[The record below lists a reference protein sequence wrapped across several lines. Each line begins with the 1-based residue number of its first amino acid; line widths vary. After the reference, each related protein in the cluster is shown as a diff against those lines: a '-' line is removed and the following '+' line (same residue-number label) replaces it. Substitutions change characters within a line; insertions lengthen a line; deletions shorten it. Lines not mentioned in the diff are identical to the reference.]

1 MTRIV
6 KTPDERRR
14 ELIACAQTLFYS
26 KGYESTSV
34 RDIVKAVGVA
44 KGTFYYY
51 FDSKSAILEAMI
63 SELIAQQIA
72 VLHGI
77 VAEETLTAI
86 PKWMRA
92 FQVINKW
99 KIEHKGELIELLRLM
114 HKDENVLLQY
124 KTRRLAIQLMA
135 PEFAKIISQ
144 GVKEGVFETDFVQ
157 DSAQITLAIM
167 NTFSETFTDIVLHPD
182 DYDNPVALARRKLVA
197 MQTAI
202 ERVLGASEG
211 SLPLIDMQMLDA
223 WFPSV

>member
-1 MTRIV
+1 MARIV

-14 ELIACAQTLFYS
+14 ELIACAQKLFYS

-51 FDSKSAILEAMI
+51 FDSKSAILEAMVD
-63 SELIAQQIA
+63 ELIAQQIA
-72 VLHGI
+72 ILHGI
-77 VAEETLTAI
+77 VADETLTAI
-86 PKWMRA
+86 PKWIKA

-99 KIEHKGELIELLRLM
+99 KIEHKAEIIELLRLM
-114 HKDENVLLQY
+114 HKDENVLLQH
-124 KTRRLAIQLMA
+124 KTRKQVIQLMA
-135 PEFAKIISQ
+135 PEFAKIITQ
-144 GVKEGVFETDFVQ
+144 GVEEGVFETPFVE

-167 NTFSETFTDIVLHPD
+167 NTFSETFTDLVLHSEH
-182 DYDNPVALARRKLVA
+182 YDNALTLAQRKLAA

-202 ERVLGASEG
+202 ERVLGATEG

-223 WFPSV
+223 WFVD